1 MVEGW
6 RTSTHSES
14 TLFSEIN
21 NWIIIYTGEEQER
34 EMNSN
39 QQ

>member
-1 MVEGW
+1 MVEGC
-6 RTSTHSES
+6 RTSTHSEF

-21 NWIIIYTGEEQER
+21 NWIMIYTGEEQER